1 MNPTPSTSSDRAVS
15 STNSSASSTST
26 EGYVPGRRATPL
38 TNLARLNTPAA
49 STPVSTPSTAR
60 VDAVRSTPI
69 TEKELA
75 DQLATNITADRYQR
89 FFSGQS
95 RLRVV
100 DGHILEV
107 VVPSRQVAEL
117 LDRRFAGNLRA
128 VADSVIGRNALVR
141 FVVIAAPTN
150 AAVDAASAAAANR
163 NTRATEIAGAPTSN
177 SAAAAPAVNSRA
189 AAPRHAETAS
199 RTPRQLLLKN
209 FIVGHSNRLA
219 YNAALQTAE
228 TSMATHLGPL
238 FLHGSCG
245 MGKTHLVQG
254 IAACYRELNP
264 NARVK
269 CTTGEA
275 FTNEFVSAIKTNKV
289 EAFRAV
295 YRRVDLLCIDDVHF
309 VASKEATQA
318 ELLHTFDAIGLSGA
332 RIVLASDEHP
342 REIERVSKSLISR
355 FLSGLV
361 ARIDPPD
368 MKLREELARAFA
380 LRRGLMLDDA
390 AARLIAER
398 SGVSAVPGVGG
409 SVRELEG
416 LLTQVEAAHRLLPN
430 LSTGGTVGLATVRTA
445 LGINDGDGRTVR
457 AKRPVPMEA
466 ILHVVCRELRV
477 DPGEFAGT
485 GRHKRVVL
493 ARAVTVQLAR
503 ELTTLSYPE
512 IARAMRR
519 PNHSTVITAHQRLTG
534 QLEQSPD
541 MDIATVCGPEFAG
554 ETLRGLCERLKGEC
568 VRVGG

>member
-1 MNPTPSTSSDRAVS
+1 
-15 STNSSASSTST
+15 
-26 EGYVPGRRATPL
+26 L
-38 TNLARLNTPAA
+38 TNLARLNAPAAGTSSPAA
-49 STPVSTPSTAR
+49 SHAATSAPARSETPR
-60 VDAVRSTPI
+60 VNPI
-69 TEKELA
+69 SEKDLA
-75 DQLATNITADRYQR
+75 EHLSVKITADRYAR
-89 FFSGQS
+89 FFAGQAK
-95 RLRVV
+95 LRIV
-100 DGHILEV
+100 DGHVLEV

-128 VADSVIGRNALVR
+128 VADEVLGRNALVR
-141 FVVIAAPTN
+141 FVVIAPASN
-150 AAVDAASAAAANR
+150 AAVDTGSAAAAQR
-163 NTRATEIAGAPTSN
+163 NLRATEIAAGPAAVPGAAN
-177 SAAAAPAVNSRA
+177 AGAGSAASSTRA
-189 AAPRHAETAS
+189 TPPRSVESAS

-219 YNAALQTAE
+219 CNAALQTAE
-228 TSMATHLGPL
+228 TSMSTHLGPL

-254 IAACYRELNP
+254 IAARYRELNP

-275 FTNEFVSAIKTNKV
+275 FTNEFVAAIKSNKV
-289 EAFRAV
+289 EAFRGV

-430 LSTGGTVGLATVRTA
+430 LSNGGTIGLATVRTA
-445 LGINDGDGRTVR
+445 LGINEGDGRTVR

>member
-1 MNPTPSTSSDRAVS
+1 M
-15 STNSSASSTST
+15 
-26 EGYVPGRRATPL
+26 
-38 TNLARLNTPAA
+38 TNLARLNAPAQA
-49 STPVSTPSTAR
+49 STPRVEAR
-60 VDAVRSTPI
+60 AEPI
-69 TEKELA
+69 RTNPISEL
-75 DQLATNITADRYQR
+75 DLINNLSNTIGSDRYAR
-89 FFSGQS
+89 FFAGQA
-95 RLRVV
+95 RLRIS

-107 VVPSRQVAEL
+107 VVPARQVAEL
-117 LDRRFAGNLRA
+117 LERRFASNLRA
-128 VADSVIGRNALVR
+128 VADATIGRNAMVR
-141 FVVIAAPTN
+141 FAVAAPVAD
-150 AAVDAASAAAANR
+150 AAVDAGSAAAALR
-163 NTRATEIAGAPTSN
+163 NTRATEIAGA
-177 SAAAAPAVNSRA
+177 SAAARPAATPQSRPTEGTSRA
-189 AAPRHAETAS
+189 
-199 RTPRQLLLKN
+199 PRQLHLKN

-228 TSMATHLGPL
+228 TAIATHLGPL

-254 IAACYRELNP
+254 IAARFRELNP
-264 NARVK
+264 SARVK

-275 FTNEFVSAIKTNKV
+275 FTNEFVSAIKSNKV
-289 EAFRAV
+289 EAFRAI

-368 MKLREELARAFA
+368 MKLREELARTFA
-380 LRRGLMLDDA
+380 IRRGLVLDDA

-416 LLTQVEAAHRLLPN
+416 LMTQVEAAHRLLPN
-430 LSTGGTVGLATVRTA
+430 LSSGGTIGLATVRTA

-541 MDIATVCGPEFAG
+541 MDISTVCGPEFAG

>member
-1 MNPTPSTSSDRAVS
+1 M
-15 STNSSASSTST
+15 
-26 EGYVPGRRATPL
+26 
-38 TNLARLNTPAA
+38 TNLARLTAPAA
-49 STPVSTPSTAR
+49 SAPGSASSTAR
-60 VDAVRSTPI
+60 AEAPRSTPI

-89 FFSGQS
+89 FFAGQA

-141 FVVIAAPTN
+141 FVVIAPPIN

-163 NTRATEIAGAPTSN
+163 NTRATEIAGAPVSN
-177 SAAAAPAVNSRA
+177 TTTPAAAVSARA
-189 AAPRHAETAS
+189 AAPRTAETAS

-254 IAACYRELNP
+254 IAARYRELNP

-275 FTNEFVSAIKTNKV
+275 FTNEFVAAIKTNKV

-380 LRRGLMLDDA
+380 LRRGLMLDDS

-541 MDIATVCGPEFAG
+541 MDISTVCGPEFAG

>member
-1 MNPTPSTSSDRAVS
+1 MNPNASTSSDRAVPSTS
-15 STNSSASSTST
+15 SSSSSATT
-26 EGYVPGRRATPL
+26 TTQAAHVPGRRATPL
-38 TNLARLNTPAA
+38 TNLARLNAPTPAPA
-49 STPVSTPSTAR
+49 PSLRAEPVRA
-60 VDAVRSTPI
+60 TPI
-69 TEKELA
+69 TERELSE
-75 DQLATNITADRYQR
+75 QLSANIGADRYAR
-89 FFSGQS
+89 FFAGQA

-100 DGHILEV
+100 DGHALEV

-117 LDRRFAGNLRA
+117 LERRFAGNLRA
-128 VADSVIGRNALVR
+128 VADVAIGRNAVVR
-141 FVVIAAPTN
+141 FAVVAPAAEAAPDS
-150 AAVDAASAAAANR
+150 ASSAAATR
-163 NTRATEIAGAPTSN
+163 NTRATEIA
-177 SAAAAPAVNSRA
+177 AAPSSPRPAPQRTAEAPSRA
-189 AAPRHAETAS
+189 
-199 RTPRQLLLKN
+199 PRQLLLKN

-219 YNAALQTAE
+219 FNAAQQTAE
-228 TSMATHLGPL
+228 TPMATHLGPL
-238 FLHGSCG
+238 FLHGACG

-254 IAACYRELNP
+254 IAARFRELNP
-264 NARVK
+264 SARVK

-275 FTNEFVSAIKTNKV
+275 FTNEFVAAIKSNKV
-289 EAFRAV
+289 EAFRGI

-318 ELLHTFDAIGLSGA
+318 ELLHTFDAVGLLGA

-368 MKLREELARAFA
+368 MKLREELSRAFA
-380 LRRGLMLDDA
+380 LRRGLVLDDA

-416 LLTQVEAAHRLLPN
+416 LMTQVEAAHRLLPN
-430 LSTGGTVGLATVRTA
+430 LSSGGTIGLATVRTA
-445 LGINDGDGRTVR
+445 LGINDGDGRVVR

-519 PNHSTVITAHQRLTG
+519 PNHSTVITAHQRLAG

-541 MDIATVCGPEFAG
+541 ADIASICGPEFSG
-554 ETLRGLCERLKGEC
+554 ETLRGLCDRLKGEC

>member
-1 MNPTPSTSSDRAVS
+1 MNPTSSTSSDRAVA
-15 STNSSASSTST
+15 STHSAASSNGSAANPHQA
-26 EGYVPGRRATPL
+26 GNQAGHVPGRRATPL
-38 TNLARLNTPAA
+38 TNLARLNAPAA
-49 STPVSTPSTAR
+49 PATPSLRAEP
-60 VDAVRSTPI
+60 VRATPI
-69 TEKELA
+69 TERELA
-75 DQLATNITADRYQR
+75 DHLSANIGADRYAR
-89 FFSGQS
+89 FFAGQA
-95 RLRVV
+95 RLRIV
-100 DGHILEV
+100 DGHVLEV
-107 VVPSRQVAEL
+107 VVPARQVAEL
-117 LDRRFAGNLRA
+117 LERRFAGNLRA
-128 VADSVIGRNALVR
+128 VADAAIGRNAVVR
-141 FVVIAAPTN
+141 FAVIAP
-150 AAVDAASAAAANR
+150 AADAIPDSGSAAAAAR
-163 NTRATEIAGAPTSN
+163 NTRATEIAS
-177 SAAAAPAVNSRA
+177 
-189 AAPRHAETAS
+189 APRSES
-199 RTPRQLLLKN
+199 RPALQRTPEPAARAPRQLLLKN

-228 TSMATHLGPL
+228 TPIATHLGPL
-238 FLHGSCG
+238 FLHGACG
-245 MGKTHLVQG
+245 MGKSHLVQG
-254 IAACYRELNP
+254 IAARFREINP
-264 NARVK
+264 SARVK

-275 FTNEFVSAIKTNKV
+275 FTNEFVAAIKSNKV
-289 EAFRAV
+289 EAFRAI

-318 ELLHTFDAIGLSGA
+318 ELLHTFDAVGLLGA

-380 LRRGLMLDDA
+380 LRRGLSLDDA

-416 LLTQVEAAHRLLPN
+416 LMTQVEAAHRLLPN

-445 LGINDGDGRTVR
+445 LGINDGDGRVVR

-493 ARAVTVQLAR
+493 ARAITVQLAR

-541 MDIATVCGPEFAG
+541 ADIASICGPEFAG
-554 ETLRGLCERLKGEC
+554 ETLRGLCDRLKGEC